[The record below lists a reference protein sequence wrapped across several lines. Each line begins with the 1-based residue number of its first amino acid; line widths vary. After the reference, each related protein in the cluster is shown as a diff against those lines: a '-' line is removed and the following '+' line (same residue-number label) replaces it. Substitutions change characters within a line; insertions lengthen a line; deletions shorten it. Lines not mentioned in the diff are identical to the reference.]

1 MSKKP
6 IVIAFSSGKGGV
18 GKSFITANIGYI
30 ISTKFKT
37 LIWDADID
45 FPNQHIM
52 FGVEP
57 AFRMNDY
64 YSKKRDV
71 KKYFYKLNDNLSLAA
86 GQPAVGYD
94 KQEGDLI
101 IFSTLEAIIKENQF
115 EIILIDTGSGLSVE
129 NIQSCLVADLVN
141 IVVSDEPTSLL
152 DAFALIKVLSNKM
165 DLKKI
170 FLVANNMVDFDD
182 VKEISKKFNL
192 ATQKFLKQQI
202 NVLDYINYDRNIR
215 YSIMKQEPFIKI
227 YPHTEAAKA
236 LLSLSEKILNG
247 FKLN

>member
-1 MSKKP
+1 MTKKP
-6 IVIAFSSGKGGV
+6 VILTFTSGKGGV
-18 GKSFITANIGYI
+18 GKSFIAANIAYI
-30 ISTKFKT
+30 MSVRYNT

-57 AFRMNDY
+57 PFRMNDY
-64 YSKKRDV
+64 YSKKRDI
-71 KKYFYKLNDNLSLAA
+71 KKYFYKLNNKLFLAA
-86 GQPAVGYD
+86 GQPAIGYD
-94 KQEGDLI
+94 KEDGELI
-101 IFSTLEAIIKENQF
+101 IFKTLEDVIKENLF
-115 EIILIDTGSGLSVE
+115 EIIILDTGSGLSAE
-129 NIQSCLVADLVN
+129 TIQSCLVADLVN
-141 IVVSDEPTSLL
+141 VVVSDEPTSLL

-165 DLKKI
+165 DLKKV

-192 ATQKFLKQQI
+192 ATQKFLNQQI
-202 NVLDYINYDRNIR
+202 DVLDYINYDRNIR
-215 YSIMKQEPFIKI
+215 YSIMKQEPYVKI

-236 LLSLSEKILNG
+236 LHSLNDKILRG